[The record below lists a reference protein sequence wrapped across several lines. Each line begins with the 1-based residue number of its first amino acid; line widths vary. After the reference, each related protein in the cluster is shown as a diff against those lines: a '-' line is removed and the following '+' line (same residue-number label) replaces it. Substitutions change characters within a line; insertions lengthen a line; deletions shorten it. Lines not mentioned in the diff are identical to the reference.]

1 MKYLDSLYS
10 WDCVIQMILAK
21 GKQMFKLYSFYVD
34 CGRHG
39 EIEGLFIALEDA
51 VKDSIGKFVYLGE
64 VLGKHSE
71 VSFNLEE
78 GMFIDY
84 FASQPNAEEK
94 HQKAIDLFGIGGI
107 SGVNPFDYIEEEL
120 EEPEE

>member
-39 EIEGLFIALEDA
+39 EIEGLFIALEQS

-71 VSFNLEE
+71 ISFDLEE
-78 GMFIDY
+78 DMFTDY
-84 FASQPNAEEK
+84 FASQLNAEEK
-94 HQKAIDLFGIGGI
+94 HQKAVDLFGISGI

-120 EEPEE
+120 EEPEQ